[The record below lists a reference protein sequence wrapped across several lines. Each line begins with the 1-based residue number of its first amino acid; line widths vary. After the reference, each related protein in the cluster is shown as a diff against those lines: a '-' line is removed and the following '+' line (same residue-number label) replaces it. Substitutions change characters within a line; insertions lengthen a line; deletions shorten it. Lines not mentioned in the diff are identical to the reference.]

1 MRIEHVAL
9 WTSDLDRSKE
19 FYTKFFGAS
28 SCPKYVNPI
37 KKLETFFLNFDSG
50 ARLEIM
56 RKPDLVSG
64 PNDNQTSG
72 WTHVALVVGTTEAVD
87 RKAASLQK
95 EGWLQEEPR
104 WTGDGYYEAV
114 AVDPD
119 GNRIEIMAE
128 ERRVPTQ
135 T

>member
-19 FYTKFFGAS
+19 FYTKFFGAT
-28 SCPKYVNPI
+28 SCHKYVNPI

-56 RKPDLVSG
+56 RKPDLVSV
-64 PNDNQTSG
+64 PND
-72 WTHVALVVGTTEAVD
+72 
-87 RKAASLQK
+87 
-95 EGWLQEEPR
+95 
-104 WTGDGYYEAV
+104 
-114 AVDPD
+114 
-119 GNRIEIMAE
+119 NRIEIMAD
-128 ERRVPTQ
+128 ERRLPPQ

>member
-1 MRIEHVAL
+1 MLAQTTNYCNLIPETESRRTLSTRCLLTCWNVTYMRIEHVAL

-37 KKLETFFLNFDSG
+37 KKLEAFFLSFDSG

-56 RKPDLVSG
+56 RKPNLASC

-95 EGWLQEEPR
+95 KVG
-104 WTGDGYYEAV
+104 
-114 AVDPD
+114 
-119 GNRIEIMAE
+119 
-128 ERRVPTQ
+128 
-135 T
+135 

>member
-1 MRIEHVAL
+1 
-9 WTSDLDRSKE
+9 
-19 FYTKFFGAS
+19 
-28 SCPKYVNPI
+28 VNPI

-95 EGWLQEEPR
+95 EGWLKEQPR

-119 GNRIEIMAE
+119 GNRIEIMAD
-128 ERRVPTQ
+128 ERRRPTQ